1 MNPYASPNAYRENA
15 VMTASPA
22 QLVVMLYDGAARFL
36 KQAEIVATEGAWGD
50 AGERMT
56 RADMIID
63 ELNITLDMEQGGDI
77 AVQLQAIYVFCK
89 RLLIEARLEKDVEKI
104 KKTAELLAELRES
117 WAQIA
122 ATAPAAV

>member
-36 KQAEIVATEGAWGD
+36 KQAEVVGSESAWGD

-56 RADMIID
+56 RADRIID
-63 ELNITLDMEQGGDI
+63 ELLVTLDMEQGGEI
-77 AVQLQAIYVFCK
+77 ATQLQAIYIFCK

-104 KKTAELLAELRES
+104 KQTAKLLGELRES
-117 WAQIA
+117 WAQLA
-122 ATAPAAV
+122 GTV

>member
-36 KQAEIVATEGAWGD
+36 KQAEVVGSEGAWGD

-56 RADMIID
+56 RADRIID
-63 ELNITLDMEQGGDI
+63 ELLVTLDLEQGGEI
-77 AVQLQAIYVFCK
+77 ATQLQAIYVFCK

-104 KKTAELLAELRES
+104 KQTAKLLGELRES
-117 WAQIA
+117 WAQLA
-122 ATAPAAV
+122 GSV